1 MRPVDKCQYTVIWHR
16 ILRKVCGETHHGGVG
31 GPVSSWLGNV
41 CGGDTSSVDGLG
53 HVGGSGL
60 WCVRS
65 WHLHG
70 LRLRAGRRA
79 DGRAGRRG
87 GRSAVGWGVGW
98 GVGWDVGLHG
108 LWVADSELSGV
119 LVLTSG
125 VVDELDT
132 IALSALGRL
141 EVGGWS
147 PHVAAIVLGLLDNG
161 VLGNS
166 VLAGAL
172 EEDERDSSL
181 GGGVPG
187 DL

>member
-1 MRPVDKCQYTVIWHR
+1 M
-16 ILRKVCGETHHGGVG
+16 CGETHHGGVG
-31 GPVSSWLGNV
+31 SPVSSWLGNV

-60 WCVRS
+60 GTVRS

-70 LRLRAGRRA
+70 LRLRAGGRA

-98 GVGWDVGLHG
+98 DVGLHV

-132 IALSALGRL
+132 VALSALASL

-147 PHVAAIVLGLLDNG
+147 PHVAAIVLGLLDDG

>member
-1 MRPVDKCQYTVIWHR
+1 MW
-16 ILRKVCGETHHGGVG
+16 GETHHGGVG
-31 GPVSSWLGNV
+31 GPVSSGLGNV

-65 WHLHG
+65 GHLHG

-79 DGRAGRRG
+79 DGRADRRAGGRG
-87 GRSAVGWGVGW
+87 GRSAIGW
-98 GVGWDVGLHG
+98 GVGWDVGLHV

-132 IALSALGRL
+132 IALSALASL

-147 PHVAAIVLGLLDNG
+147 PHVAAIVLGLLDDG

-172 EEDERDSSL
+172 EEDECDSSL